1 MVVGL
6 VQVIGLLIVTGQY
19 QYYLEYIGVS
29 FIYFILLVWV
39 IMVLVMPF
47 ERQPEIDF
55 SQVNMTVT
63 SPEEKTNSSKGKN
76 CLLCCKKKRVGP
88 DPEFLERVNKNKSKV
103 NF

>member
-55 SQVNMTVT
+55 SQVNGNLMFSDLYVVAL
-63 SPEEKTNSSKGKN
+63 G
-76 CLLCCKKKRVGP
+76 L
-88 DPEFLERVNKNKSKV
+88 
-103 NF
+103 